1 MENVHKKTESQY
13 APGAPGDK
21 DLAKVYAKSIQK
33 HKGNWK
39 KLFEKGFVKKL

>member
-13 APGAPGDK
+13 APG
-21 DLAKVYAKSIQK
+21 AKVYAKSIQK